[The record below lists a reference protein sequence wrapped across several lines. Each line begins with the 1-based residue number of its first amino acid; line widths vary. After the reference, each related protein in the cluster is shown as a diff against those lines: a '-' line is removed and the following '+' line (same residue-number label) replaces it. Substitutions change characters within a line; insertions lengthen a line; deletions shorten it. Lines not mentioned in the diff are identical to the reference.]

1 MNYILHILIMISI
14 YLILSLSLNLPVGY
28 AGLLSLA
35 QSAFY
40 GIGAYAATLLMMK
53 AGINF
58 FAALAIA
65 VILSAAFS
73 LLVSYPSIR
82 LKGDYFIL
90 ASLAFQIIIFTI
102 SYNWIDLTRGP
113 YGIPGIPRPEILGIK
128 FDDLYKFF
136 ALSGWIAF
144 GIL

>member
-14 YLILSLSLNLPVGY
+14 YMILSLSLNLPVGY
-28 AGLLSLA
+28 TGLLSLA
-35 QSAFY
+35 QAAFY

-65 VILSAAFS
+65 VILSATFS

-90 ASLAFQIIIFTI
+90 ASLAFQII
-102 SYNWIDLTRGP
+102 SV
-113 YGIPGIPRPEILGIK
+113 
-128 FDDLYKFF
+128 
-136 ALSGWIAF
+136 
-144 GIL
+144 